1 VAKIKIIAKGG
12 VYLILNKGRLAD
24 ASQVENNLKDLLNAV
39 TAGDTVEFDA
49 TAVAVMKR
57 ELGGI

>member
-1 VAKIKIIAKGG
+1 MAKVKIIAKGG

-24 ASQVENNLKDLLNAV
+24 ASQVESNVKDLLNAV
-39 TAGDTVEFDA
+39 TAGDTLEFDA
-49 TAVAVMKR
+49 TAVALMKQ